1 MLTSLFSGVPL
12 GILSIKMFTTA
23 FVVMAVAWSVG
34 IFGPLIGG
42 AIAGLPIILG
52 PGFYFLV
59 TQESVSFIHQAAIYS
74 LLSMCA
80 TQFFLLAYIATAR
93 TGKPWLS
100 LGCAFLSWVTAIFLF
115 QLLPI
120 RLMVFIVLFLIT
132 TSGCQYLGAKYL
144 TSESTAKGNAG
155 FALLLARGLL
165 AGVLVAAVTTASQ
178 WLGPVG
184 AGLLLAFPVGFTVVS
199 VTIHQKFGANSVIA
213 TLHSAMLGTASLAG
227 FCIAMASTVLYLP
240 PMAAFV
246 IAMAVS
252 SFITLG
258 LVFRHRIPAMFKR
271 L

>member
-1 MLTSLFSGVPL
+1 MLTSFFSGVPL
-12 GILSIKMFTTA
+12 GILFIKMFTTA

-59 TQESVSFIHQAAIYS
+59 AQESVSFIHQAAVYS

-93 TGKPWLS
+93 RGKPLLS
-100 LGCAFLSWVTAIFLF
+100 LGCAFVSWLTSVFLF

-120 RLMVFIVLFLIT
+120 RPIVFIVLFLIT
-132 TSGCQYLGAKYL
+132 TSGCQYLGAKFL
-144 TSESTAKGNAG
+144 SSESTAKGNAG
-155 FALLLARGLL
+155 FGLLLARGLL

-199 VTIHQKFGANSVIA
+199 ITIHQRFGASSVIA

-227 FCIAMASTVLYLP
+227 FCIAMALTVRHLP
-240 PMAAFV
+240 PSVAFV
-246 IAMAVS
+246 IALATS

-258 LVFRHRIPAMFKR
+258 LVFRHRLPSMLKKR
-271 L
+271 